1 MTQQIKIE
9 PLEPAQG
16 IQAGLE
22 KLFLFNPDAL
32 NKIVGDMND
41 ALGDAEQSATDAAN
55 SANAAAKSAAAA
67 AASESA
73 VEQSATAAEN
83 AADAAKDSENAAKT
97 SENNAAASATDAASS
112 KAAAA
117 KSATAAAESAK
128 ITQQNEEILQQYVD
142 DAGQYAANAAA
153 SSQDAAGF
161 ANDAEQYA
169 EEAKQATAGKA
180 DKATTLA
187 GYGITDAYTKTQ
199 VDQKINDVQ
208 GDVDTLNTKVP
219 SNASASNKMATAA
232 EISNLQNQIDENA
245 LEIKGLQGAG
255 GALTATNLGSNPTQQ
270 SITEYAIDQI
280 WPNNTNFTWN
290 ASNPAAST
298 FTDANGIART
308 AAEIF
313 NGTWVNNT
321 ADNMRW
327 QLTNTQNT
335 TPTVFEWANVGQD
348 IVGIATATTA
358 GIIRVGDGSQMVV
371 SPATGDMSL
380 NASKASEIRNTIG
393 AIASNQG
400 TANAG
405 KILGIG
411 DDGNVVPIDGASGA
425 GRNIGDI
432 FWTTRT
438 DSALNGAV
446 EANGAQYNFA
456 DLNGGNNNVQE
467 LLDSGALPSVSIAEF
482 DAKVASDGGCDAF
495 GYKNLYYN
503 WAGHQIAFLS
513 NKPAK
518 GDKVYCSSP
527 YVLIDVGEVI
537 SVNNLNQT
545 FEIKYIDLWGV
556 DLSEKQESVEY
567 EDLLTANLHG
577 TSSNVVQL
585 YAWQENADDE
595 FMFTTSSTPQVGDPA
610 YNKVTLYDIT
620 KVASNEIVVEGHS
633 YQRNATY
640 DTVGIMTTR
649 GVATSYF
656 KVPKKT
662 PRILVRCQKPTAD
675 NNYTWYNVY
684 ADGRVEQGGY
694 WEITGSFNNTDVPA
708 KTIDLAVLMRDTHYS
723 IASARGAT
731 NGLFQ
736 EIVCDLK
743 TVSNFRACA
752 YCTAPSSA
760 IGGYWQV
767 VGYADPTE
775 YTKDKWDY
783 QYVHVERPMVQLF
796 NGATDEAVATCTE
809 VLADVAGL
817 KLATDG
823 MIDYVVESQE
833 PTEANGYTWYRKYKS
848 GWVEQGGTVKAG
860 FSQSINWSYRNVSL
874 PIEMIDNSYI
884 NTFQATWNFSY
895 GGQVG
900 QDKVYAT
907 TDSTATTMR
916 WAYILLSGGPGMF
929 VNWQVSGMSAQGV

>member
-55 SANAAAKSAAAA
+55 SANAAANSATAA

-117 KSATAAAESAK
+117 KSAAAAAESAK

-142 DAGQYAANAAA
+142 DAMQYAANAAA

-208 GDVDTLNTKVP
+208 GDVDTLNAKVP

-321 ADNMRW
+321 TDNMRW

-335 TPTVFEWANVGQD
+335 TPAVFEWANVGQD
-348 IVGIATATTA
+348 IVGIASATTA
-358 GIIRVGDGSQMVV
+358 GIIRVGADSDLVV
-371 SPATGDMSL
+371 NQATGDAKLDDTKRYSIL
-380 NASKASEIRNTIG
+380 DRLTDGLTAEQIG
-393 AIASNQG
+393 VIQQNLQIASSPL
-400 TANAG
+400 TAVQY
-405 KILGIG
+405 GI
-411 DDGNVVPIDGASGA
+411 V
-425 GRNIGDI
+425 
-432 FWTTRT
+432 
-438 DSALNGAV
+438 
-446 EANGAQYNFA
+446 
-456 DLNGGNNNVQE
+456 
-467 LLDSGALPSVSIAEF
+467 
-482 DAKVASDGGCDAF
+482 
-495 GYKNLYYN
+495 
-503 WAGHQIAFLS
+503 
-513 NKPAK
+513 
-518 GDKVYCSSP
+518 P
-527 YVLIDVGEVI
+527 YVLPNKNFMQCDFDPIARPSGSKTALRIVAGTILKMPSGAIFQAGASADLVVEI
-537 SVNNLNQT
+537 STIATNMPTAGNKGYVYL
-545 FEIKYIDLWGV
+545 V
-556 DLSEKQESVEY
+556 DNG
-567 EDLLTANLHG
+567 DGTASLAVDN
-577 TSSNVVQL
+577 T
-585 YAWQENADDE
+585 ENAGTRYLIGGFVLMCPLRGSSFVNLPETHPFYSYDDEGGEIMHTSVWHLKNAYDQKMGACAYNPEKRIWVQIYLPSLYNAAGEWQSGSYSTSDSGGTRYTDATLRLQSVYNASPSNNMTFAEQSQWLKMAGCRYIFDDE
-595 FMFTTSSTPQVGDPA
+595 FTSTAEG
-610 YNKVTLYDIT
+610 
-620 KVASNEIVVEGHS
+620 SNEETSVTGANQKNAVGGWYDSANRPMISNFGIWEMNGMYWQDIGLSAAGGSAWTGQGLNKGDTYGGQRLLAGALWDSGSHS
-633 YQRNATY
+633 GSLSRLA
-640 DTVGIMTTR
+640 
-649 GVATSYF
+649 SYGSS
-656 KVPKKT
+656 
-662 PRILVRCQKPTAD
+662 VRAR
-675 NNYTWYNVY
+675 YF
-684 ADGRVEQGGY
+684 A
-694 WEITGSFNNTDVPA
+694 
-708 KTIDLAVLMRDTHYS
+708 
-723 IASARGAT
+723 ARGASPC
-731 NGLFQ
+731 F
-736 EIVCDLK
+736 EIV
-743 TVSNFRACA
+743 
-752 YCTAPSSA
+752 
-760 IGGYWQV
+760 
-767 VGYADPTE
+767 
-775 YTKDKWDY
+775 
-783 QYVHVERPMVQLF
+783 
-796 NGATDEAVATCTE
+796 
-809 VLADVAGL
+809 
-817 KLATDG
+817 
-823 MIDYVVESQE
+823 
-833 PTEANGYTWYRKYKS
+833 
-848 GWVEQGGTVKAG
+848 
-860 FSQSINWSYRNVSL
+860 
-874 PIEMIDNSYI
+874 
-884 NTFQATWNFSY
+884 
-895 GGQVG
+895 
-900 QDKVYAT
+900 
-907 TDSTATTMR
+907 
-916 WAYILLSGGPGMF
+916 
-929 VNWQVSGMSAQGV
+929 

>member
-32 NKIVGDMND
+32 NKIVDDMND

-55 SANAAAKSAAAA
+55 SANAAANSAAAA

-73 VEQSATAAEN
+73 VEQSATAAES
-83 AADAAKDSENAAKT
+83 AADAAKDSETAAKT

-112 KAAAA
+112 KVAAA
-117 KSATAAAESAK
+117 KSAAAAAESAET
-128 ITQQNEEILQQYVD
+128 TQQNEEILQQYVD

-208 GDVDTLNTKVP
+208 GDVDTLNAKVP

-270 SITEYAIDQI
+270 VITEYAINQI

-348 IVGIATATTA
+348 IVGIANATTA
-358 GIIRVGDGSQMVV
+358 GIIRVGDGSQMAV
-371 SPATGDMSL
+371 SPATGDISL

-400 TANAG
+400 AENAG
-405 KILGIG
+405 KVMAVGV
-411 DDGNVVPIDGASGA
+411 DGNVVPVDGASGA

-432 FWTTRT
+432 FLSSRT

-467 LLDSGALPSVSIAEF
+467 LLDSGALPSVSIEDY
-482 DAKVASDGGCDAF
+482 DAAVAADGWCGVF
-495 GYKNLYYN
+495 GYD
-503 WAGHQIAFLS
+503 AG
-513 NKPAK
+513 
-518 GDKVYCSSP
+518 
-527 YVLIDVGEVI
+527 
-537 SVNNLNQT
+537 
-545 FEIKYIDLWGV
+545 
-556 DLSEKQESVEY
+556 
-567 EDLLTANLHG
+567 
-577 TSSNVVQL
+577 
-585 YAWQENADDE
+585 
-595 FMFTTSSTPQVGDPA
+595 
-610 YNKVTLYDIT
+610 
-620 KVASNEIVVEGHS
+620 
-633 YQRNATY
+633 AT
-640 DTVGIMTTR
+640 
-649 GVATSYF
+649 YF
-656 KVPKKT
+656 KVPKLSAYIIQKENIPVIGNGITLGFTDGSSNYGFSGVNSSPARTLLTTGTDYGSTVGSVHVSNDNPDKT
-662 PRILVRCQKPTAD
+662 VGITTDPTKSGIISD
-675 NNYTWYNVY
+675 LSNDSFT
-684 ADGRVEQGGY
+684 GRVM
-694 WEITGSFNNTDVPA
+694 I
-708 KTIDLAVLMRDTHYS
+708 
-723 IASARGAT
+723 
-731 NGLFQ
+731 
-736 EIVCDLK
+736 
-743 TVSNFRACA
+743 
-752 YCTAPSSA
+752 
-760 IGGYWQV
+760 
-767 VGYADPTE
+767 
-775 YTKDKWDY
+775 
-783 QYVHVERPMVQLF
+783 QLF
-796 NGATDEAVATCTE
+796 NSTTDTAVATCTS
-809 VLADVAGL
+809 VLQDVANLNMG
-817 KLATDG
+817 
-823 MIDYVVESQE
+823 DYVIYWDGADSADHSHAKPGVST
-833 PTEANGYTWYRKYKS
+833 PTDHGWYRYYKS
-848 GWVEQGGTVKAG
+848 GWVEQGGITTSDVNIPVV
-860 FSQSINWSYRNVSL
+860 F
-874 PIEMIDNSYI
+874 PIEMRDDKYFVSLTPKYDPVYI
-884 NTFQATWNFSY
+884 
-895 GGQVG
+895 
-900 QDKVYAT
+900 T
-907 TDSTATTMR
+907 TYRNETATSM
-916 WAYILLSGGPGMF
+916 I
-929 VNWQVSGMSAQGV
+929 VSGWGTNEMPVAGDVRWKVSGYAA